1 MLIYETTCNAEQSE
15 MTKVLKKRTYILLR
29 AWSLIWNNKR
39 VRAQR
44 VPVGISSR
52 SRSI

>member
-1 MLIYETTCNAEQSE
+1 MLIYEATCNAEQSE
-15 MTKVLKKRTYILLR
+15 MTKVLKKEHILLR
-29 AWSLIWNNKR
+29 ARSLIWNNKR

-44 VPVGISSR
+44 VPAGISSR